1 MQITI
6 AIWNKNIVN
15 FCMSWLLRPVHK
27 AGGQF
32 DSPLQLLRKD
42 FLHFS
47 WLNTCVKNFPMIW
60 WKENYHKKINTQN
73 SYSWV
78 PNNRPTHFFSKTFP
92 PKTANEYGLLFIN
105 SWSHTIFANLPKNI
119 RRCNQDPYNYLRRS
133 FATIV
138 NSLKLLKLI

>member
-1 MQITI
+1 MQISI

-42 FLHFS
+42 FLHFF

-78 PNNRPTHFFSKTFP
+78 PNNRPTHFFQKLFQRKQLMSTVYYSSIPEVTLFSQTYQRTYGGVTKTP
-92 PKTANEYGLLFIN
+92 
-105 SWSHTIFANLPKNI
+105 TII
-119 RRCNQDPYNYLRRS
+119 
-133 FATIV
+133 
-138 NSLKLLKLI
+138 